1 MLLMIADGD
10 RRHQRGDPQQQHP
23 AGDWGGPSSG
33 QGPHF
38 ISFGSVVKIRLSVS
52 SNENSD
58 IFRPFLLTEIVKMRI
73 GNGKI
78 RKMDNKT
85 GDVAFAVRRI

>member
-1 MLLMIADGD
+1 MVTGD
-10 RRHQRGDPQQQHP
+10 TN
-23 AGDWGGPSSG
+23 AGILSSSILETG
-33 QGPHF
+33 VG
-38 ISFGSVVKIRLSVS
+38 GSVVKIRLSVS

-85 GDVAFAVRRI
+85 CDVAFAVRRI

>member
-1 MLLMIADGD
+1 MVTGD
-10 RRHQRGDPQQQHP
+10 SN
-23 AGDWGGPSSG
+23 AGILSSSILSSG
-33 QGPHF
+33 QGSHF
-38 ISFGSVVKIRLSVS
+38 ILFGFLVKIRLLVS

-78 RKMDNKT
+78 RKMENKT
-85 GDVAFAVRRI
+85 GDVAIAVSRI

>member
-10 RRHQRGDPQQQHP
+10 RRLQRGDPQQQHP
-23 AGDWGGPSSG
+23 VIRTGLTL
-33 QGPHF
+33 HLIRF
-38 ISFGSVVKIRLSVS
+38 LVKIRLLVS

-78 RKMDNKT
+78 RKMENKT

>member
-10 RRHQRGDPQQQHP
+10 RRLQRGDPQQQHP
-23 AGDWGGPSSG
+23 VIRTGDHSSF
-33 QGPHF
+33 H
-38 ISFGSVVKIRLSVS
+38 SMYVLVKIRLLVS

-85 GDVAFAVRRI
+85 GDVAIAVSRI

>member
-1 MLLMIADGD
+1 MLLMVADGD

-23 AGDWGGPSSG
+23 GDWGGLSSG

-78 RKMDNKT
+78 RKMENKT
-85 GDVAFAVRRI
+85 GDVAIAVSRI